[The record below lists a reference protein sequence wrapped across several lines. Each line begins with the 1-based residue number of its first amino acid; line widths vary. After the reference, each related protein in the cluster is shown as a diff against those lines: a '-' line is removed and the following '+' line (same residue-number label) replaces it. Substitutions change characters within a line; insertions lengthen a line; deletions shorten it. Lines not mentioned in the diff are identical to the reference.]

1 MVARALALAVDSRT
15 MDEKELLKEIK
26 GLLEEQNRLIA
37 GLKSQY
43 EEMAKHNVAHFTR
56 TNWRFWIVL
65 AVVLLLLFI
74 PNFTAR

>member
-1 MVARALALAVDSRT
+1 

-26 GLLEEQNRLIA
+26 ALLEEQNRLIA

-43 EEMAKHNVAHFTR
+43 EAMAAKNVEHMAK
-56 TNWRFWIVL
+56 TNWRFWIMA

-74 PNFTAR
+74 PNITAK

>member
-1 MVARALALAVDSRT
+1 

-26 GLLEEQNRLIA
+26 ALLEEQNRLVA

-43 EEMAKHNVAHFTR
+43 EAMAAKNVEHMAK
-56 TNWRFWIVL
+56 TNWRFWIIV

-74 PNFTAR
+74 PNITAK

>member
-1 MVARALALAVDSRT
+1 

-43 EEMAKHNVAHFTR
+43 EAMAAKNVEHMAK
-56 TNWRFWIVL
+56 TNWRYWIML
-65 AVVLLLLFI
+65 AVLLLLLFI
-74 PNFTAR
+74 PNITAK

>member
-1 MVARALALAVDSRT
+1 

-26 GLLEEQNRLIA
+26 ALLEEQNRLVA

-43 EEMAKHNVAHFTR
+43 EAMAAKNVEHMAK
-56 TNWRFWIVL
+56 TNWRFWITV

-74 PNFTAR
+74 PNITAK

>member
-1 MVARALALAVDSRT
+1 ME
-15 MDEKELLKEIK
+15 EKELLREIK

-43 EEMAKHNVAHFTR
+43 EAMAAKNVEHMAK
-56 TNWRFWIVL
+56 TNWRFWITV

-74 PNFTAR
+74 PNITAK

>member
-1 MVARALALAVDSRT
+1 ME
-15 MDEKELLKEIK
+15 EKELLKEIK

-43 EEMAKHNVAHFTR
+43 EAMAAKNVEHMAR
-56 TNWRFWIVL
+56 TNWRFWIMV

-74 PNFTAR
+74 PNITAK